1 MGYLL
6 FEGSAVKSRI
16 VDSTRDS
23 EINVRGIMRE
33 ETKRNK
39 IHTHRVSLVSG
50 RSTPPARK
58 ERSRQRLGA
67 AVTIFTANARRNIVE
82 TC

>member
-16 VDSTRDS
+16 LDSTRDS
-23 EINVRGIMRE
+23 EMCVGSWAKKQN
-33 ETKRNK
+33 ETKY
-39 IHTHRVSLVSG
+39 TDTYTVSLVSG